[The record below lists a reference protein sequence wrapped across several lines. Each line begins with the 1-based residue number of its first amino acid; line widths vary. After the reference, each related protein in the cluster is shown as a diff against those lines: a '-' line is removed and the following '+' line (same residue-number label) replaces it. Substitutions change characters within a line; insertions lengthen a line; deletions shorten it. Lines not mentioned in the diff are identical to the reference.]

1 MDGDEKN
8 IRNGTIVALKK
19 ITFDVNKGWRC
30 GLPTSAF
37 REIKILKGIS
47 HRNMVRCYEII
58 DGVEDDEVEIQDSSA
73 AGGNSRV
80 AYTWPRPFF
89 MVFECLQY
97 DLDGI
102 LYCNRDHF
110 TPAHVQ
116 CYIRQIL
123 DGLAVIH
130 GMGVIHRDLK
140 PSNILMNSQGVIKIA
155 DWGLAVF
162 GAETAQAKQTCA
174 VAIVPLQR
182 RRQ

>member
-1 MDGDEKN
+1 
-8 IRNGTIVALKK
+8 
-19 ITFDVNKGWRC
+19 
-30 GLPTSAF
+30 
-37 REIKILKGIS
+37 
-47 HRNMVRCYEII
+47 MVRCYEII

-155 DWGLAVF
+155 DGVWPCWCRNGSSQSRPA
-162 GAETAQAKQTCA
+162 A
-174 VAIVPLQR
+174 AIVPLQR